1 MRLDWIRPNH
11 DCIIQLGMRIFWE
24 CVRCAESPFVLETGS
39 RAERDGGPW
48 GDSDTRAEAESDLSR
63 HCGAKD
69 TPLQTILTRI
79 TTHTRR
85 TTKYLLFESNS
96 TITNNLNKIHFWTTY
111 LQLERHKLSQRLIQ
125 TQRYDTDGIARSKAV
140 DGWGSG
146 SHHPGS
152 NCHRQVHAEIYRR
165 WQHHSLV
172 SNKRKLVVLSK
183 LVKLKLAGLK
193 LVVLN
198 LTGLK
203 VAGLKLGGLKLVRLK
218 FVKLKLVELK
228 LVVLRLTVNFIWVY
242 LNFVLITSRN

>member
-96 TITNNLNKIHFWTTY
+96 TITNNLNKIHFWNIIYNLKDTNSHRDSFSHRDMT
-111 LQLERHKLSQRLIQ
+111 QMESLEVKPW
-125 TQRYDTDGIARSKAV
+125 TDEDQG
-140 DGWGSG
+140 
-146 SHHPGS
+146 
-152 NCHRQVHAEIYRR
+152 
-165 WQHHSLV
+165 
-172 SNKRKLVVLSK
+172 
-183 LVKLKLAGLK
+183 
-193 LVVLN
+193 
-198 LTGLK
+198 
-203 VAGLKLGGLKLVRLK
+203 
-218 FVKLKLVELK
+218 
-228 LVVLRLTVNFIWVY
+228 
-242 LNFVLITSRN
+242 LITRVQIVTGKYMQKFTAVGSITVW